1 MPPSPLTLALRHAC
15 TLVVVFPRRLVAL
28 AAVVLVG
35 LGVPAVAMA
44 IHLRAST
51 KAHPAAQRIPTS
63 HTTNGVRQVGALFP
77 TASSANHECTATVVN
92 GSHGDVLLTA
102 AHCVPGSGAGMVF
115 APGFHD
121 GISPDGRWTVT
132 AAHLAPAWLRSQDP
146 HDDFAFLTVAPQA
159 IHGRVTEIQ
168 QVTGAYTVGNEPQSG
183 QAITVLG
190 YPEVSNKGPR
200 TCQTKV
206 YFTDGFPSFDCRG
219 YVAGTSGGP
228 WLVRTSSGTRVV
240 GIIGGRNE
248 GGCVDSSSYS
258 SPLTQAARRAYVKA
272 SEHDPADVAPP
283 PPGDGCS

>member
-1 MPPSPLTLALRHAC
+1 
-15 TLVVVFPRRLVAL
+15 VVFSRRLVAL

-35 LGVPAVAMA
+35 LGVPAVALA
-44 IHLRAST
+44 IHPRGSA
-51 KAHPAAQRIPTS
+51 KAHAAAQRIPTS

-77 TASSANHECTATVVN
+77 TASSTAHECTASVVN
-92 GSHGDVLLTA
+92 GAHGDVLLTA
-102 AHCVPGSGAGMVF
+102 AHCVSGSGAGMVF

-121 GISPDGRWTVT
+121 GISPYGRWTVT

-146 HDDFAFLTVAPQA
+146 HDDFAFLTVAPQT
-159 IHGRVTEIQ
+159 IHGQLTEIQ
-168 QVTGAYTVGNEPQSG
+168 QVTGAYTVGDEPRSG

-190 YPEVSNKGPR
+190 YPEASNKGPR
-200 TCQTKV
+200 TCETKV

-228 WLVRTSSGTRVV
+228 WLVRSASGTRVV

-272 SEHDPADVAPP
+272 SDHDKPDVAPP

>member
-1 MPPSPLTLALRHAC
+1 MFSRK
-15 TLVVVFPRRLVAL
+15 LVAL
-28 AAVVLVG
+28 AAALLLG
-35 LGVPAVAMA
+35 LGVPAVALA
-44 IHLRAST
+44 IHLRASRPT
-51 KAHPAAQRIPTS
+51 TATARAAAQRVPTS
-63 HTTNGVRQVGALFP
+63 HTTNGMRPVGALFP
-77 TASSANHECTATVVN
+77 SASSAQHECTASVVD

-102 AHCVPGSGAGMVF
+102 AHCVSGTGAGMVF

-121 GISPDGRWTVT
+121 GISPYGRWTVT
-132 AAHLAPAWLRSQDP
+132 AAHLAPAWLQSQDA
-146 HDDFAFLTVAPQA
+146 HDDFAFLTVAPQT
-159 IHGRVTEIQ
+159 IRGRMTAIQ
-168 QVTGAYTVGNEPQSG
+168 QVTGAYRVGDEPRSG

-190 YPEVSNKGPR
+190 YPEASNKGPR
-200 TCQTKV
+200 ACQTKV

-228 WLVRTSSGTRVV
+228 WLVQTSNGTRVV

-272 SEHDPADVAPP
+272 SDHDPADVAPS